1 MIIKFE
7 RCVVEMAL
15 RSWQFNEGD
24 IDFIEQNYPDLYR
37 ALEPTLSADRRSV
50 AMKSEEQWD
59 RIEYLFVYE
68 LSGSV
73 TPHDEL
79 TENGL
84 RLEAIL
90 DFA

>member
-1 MIIKFE
+1 VI
-7 RCVVEMAL
+7 EMAL
-15 RSWQFNEGD
+15 RSWQFNGGD

-50 AMKSEEQWD
+50 AMKSDEQWD
-59 RIEYLFVYE
+59 RIENLFVDE
-68 LSGSV
+68 IALSADKNG
-73 TPHDEL
+73 EL

-84 RLEAIL
+84 RIEAIL

>member
-1 MIIKFE
+1 
-7 RCVVEMAL
+7 MAL

-37 ALEPTLSADRRSV
+37 ALEPTMSKDRRSV
-50 AMKSEEQWD
+50 AMKSDEQWD
-59 RIEYLFVYE
+59 RIENLFVDE
-68 LSGSV
+68 IALSADENG
-73 TPHDEL
+73 EL

-84 RLEAIL
+84 RIEAIL

>member
-1 MIIKFE
+1 
-7 RCVVEMAL
+7 MAL
-15 RSWQFNEGD
+15 RSWQFNGGD

-50 AMKSEEQWD
+50 AMKSDEQWD
-59 RIEYLFVYE
+59 RIENLFVDE
-68 LSGSV
+68 IALSADKNG
-73 TPHDEL
+73 EL

-84 RLEAIL
+84 RIEAIL

>member
-1 MIIKFE
+1 
-7 RCVVEMAL
+7 MAL

-37 ALEPTLSADRRSV
+37 ALEPTLSADRRSA

-59 RIEYLFVYE
+59 RIEHLFVYE
-68 LSGSV
+68 LSGSFM
-73 TPHDEL
+73 PNDEI

-84 RLEAIL
+84 RIEAIL